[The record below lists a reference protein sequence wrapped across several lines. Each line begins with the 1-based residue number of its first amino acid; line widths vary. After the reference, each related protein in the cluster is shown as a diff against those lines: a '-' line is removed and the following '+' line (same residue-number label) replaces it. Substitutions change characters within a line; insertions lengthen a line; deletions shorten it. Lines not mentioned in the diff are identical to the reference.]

1 MCISKYVKK
10 IFKFF
15 NNKKMRIVFATNN
28 PNKLKEIQS
37 LIPKEIEIISL
48 KEIGCTEDI
57 PETGDSLEANA
68 FQKAHY
74 IKENYNYDCFADDTG
89 LEIDELNGAP
99 GVYSARYAGP
109 EKNADANMTKILN
122 ELKGKKNRKAK
133 FRTAIALTLNNEE
146 HLFEGEINGHIGDVK
161 QGNKGFGY
169 DPIFIPEY
177 DTRSFAQMS
186 MQEKGANSHRGRAV
200 KKLVA
205 YLNKISKPRSKQ

>member
-1 MCISKYVKK
+1 
-10 IFKFF
+10 
-15 NNKKMRIVFATNN
+15 MRIVFATNN

-133 FRTAIALTLNNEE
+133 FRTAIALTINNEE

-161 QGNKGFGY
+161 QGNQGFGY

-186 MQEKGANSHRGRAV
+186 MLEKGANSHRGRAV

-205 YLNKISKPRSKQ
+205 YLNNLSKPKSKQ

>member
-1 MCISKYVKK
+1 
-10 IFKFF
+10 
-15 NNKKMRIVFATNN
+15 MRIVFATNN

-161 QGNKGFGY
+161 QGNQGFGY

-186 MQEKGANSHRGRAV
+186 MLEKGANSHRGRAV

-205 YLNKISKPRSKQ
+205 YLNKISNPKSKQ